1 MTTSNSESNQ
11 KEWKIASLYQFVKLK
26 NVANKQKDLQIVCE
40 RNSIF
45 GTLILAEEGIN
56 GTITG
61 SPDSIDV
68 IISEIKKWPEI
79 KTLEVKYASSTIS
92 NFRRLKIKRKNEI
105 VTMGQDN
112 VDPEAITVE
121 YVAPKD
127 WNDFGVDFVGG
138 CCGINV
144 EHIKELAKIIK

>member
-40 RNSIF
+40 KNSIF

-79 KTLEVKYASSTIS
+79 KTLEVK
-92 NFRRLKIKRKNEI
+92 
-105 VTMGQDN
+105 
-112 VDPEAITVE
+112 
-121 YVAPKD
+121 
-127 WNDFGVDFVGG
+127 
-138 CCGINV
+138 
-144 EHIKELAKIIK
+144 